1 MLKAS
6 DSMGFHPKKNRIP
19 NLEAGIPNPILFW
32 DSKIYVGFQK
42 ICRILQTLRIQ
53 TGIFGSISAKIVVN
67 SIGLL
72 HDTF

>member
-1 MLKAS
+1 MGFQPKKKIGFQNWKLGFYS
-6 DSMGFHPKKNRIP
+6 DS
-19 NLEAGIPNPILFW
+19 FW

-67 SIGLL
+67 SRGLL